1 MSNVLI
7 RGMLLRIIANQLVGC
22 HVAKKR
28 DDTYTKKMADSGAL
42 SSSSSSSRPT
52 EVTER
57 EDESTR
63 SSVGSE
69 RQEIPEGTGSNRT
82 KSDVWLLLFF
92 FQKGAQ
98 ECFVYFVYKGI
109 CLLRWNKQP
118 ARSPCFVH
126 VPTNSSHN
134 LCSSDRHSIQ

>member
-7 RGMLLRIIANQLVGC
+7 RGMLLQIIANQLVGC

-28 DDTYTKKMADSGAL
+28 EDTCTKKMADSGAL

-69 RQEIPEGTGSNRT
+69 RQEIPEGTGSN
-82 KSDVWLLLFF
+82 
-92 FQKGAQ
+92 
-98 ECFVYFVYKGI
+98 
-109 CLLRWNKQP
+109 
-118 ARSPCFVH
+118 
-126 VPTNSSHN
+126 
-134 LCSSDRHSIQ
+134 

>member
-57 EDESTR
+57 ED
-63 SSVGSE
+63 
-69 RQEIPEGTGSNRT
+69 
-82 KSDVWLLLFF
+82 
-92 FQKGAQ
+92 
-98 ECFVYFVYKGI
+98 
-109 CLLRWNKQP
+109 
-118 ARSPCFVH
+118 
-126 VPTNSSHN
+126 
-134 LCSSDRHSIQ
+134 

>member
-22 HVAKKR
+22 HVAKK
-28 DDTYTKKMADSGAL
+28 DDTCTKKMADSSAL

-69 RQEIPEGTGSNRT
+69 RQEIPEGRGNNRA
-82 KSDVWLLLFF
+82 KSDVWLFF
-92 FQKGAQ
+92 FLQKGPQ
-98 ECFVYFVYKGI
+98 VYLVYFV
-109 CLLRWNKQP
+109 
-118 ARSPCFVH
+118 
-126 VPTNSSHN
+126 
-134 LCSSDRHSIQ
+134 